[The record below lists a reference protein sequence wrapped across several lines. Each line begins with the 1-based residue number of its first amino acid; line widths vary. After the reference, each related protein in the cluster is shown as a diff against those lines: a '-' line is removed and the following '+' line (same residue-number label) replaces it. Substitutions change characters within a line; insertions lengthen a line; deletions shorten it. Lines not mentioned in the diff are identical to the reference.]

1 MSNSDIN
8 LLVKKLQN
16 GDMSV
21 FDDIYYQTKDL
32 VFYSILGILKDYQ
45 LSEDIMQDA
54 YLKAL
59 EKIHSFKPTHS
70 FKSWLVTISKN
81 LALNEFNRRKKVSNI
96 DLQTD
101 EGLLGF
107 TESTSENE
115 ILIQQIFKVLNDTER
130 EIVLLHVIGDV
141 KHKDIAKMLN
151 KPLGTITWSYKN
163 SIEKLQ
169 KELAEKR

>member
-169 KELAEKR
+169 KELTEKR